1 MSATDRAGR
10 NRTRRP
16 GGPRWSSRSARF
28 DRPNLSMS
36 SRSGSTGTVRRSP
49 QSTTR
54 GEATRPAITFLDTRA
69 TAEADELAAATG
81 IRGWALGPLP
91 AALWLERHEPD
102 VAARTR
108 WYLTTWEWLA
118 FRLTGAAAAPIVPG
132 QAIPDPTVVAE
143 ATGLHVDRR
152 PPVVAMGSHRRR
164 PERASPPRRS
174 ISAPASRSPAGPTTP
189 SRAISVRASPRPAT
203 PTTRAVRRAGS
214 ACTGTSR
221 SRFPARS

>member
-1 MSATDRAGR
+1 MTTPATAILGIDLGATEVKAGLVGLDGRLLAMARAGYGLDVGHGPAGR

-36 SRSGSTGTVRRSP
+36 SRSGSTGGPTLAAVDED
-49 QSTTR
+49 

-91 AALWLERHEPD
+91 AALWLERREPD
-102 VAARTR
+102 AAARTR

-118 FRLTGAAAAPIVPG
+118 FG
-132 QAIPDPTVVAE
+132 
-143 ATGLHVDRR
+143 
-152 PPVVAMGSHRRR
+152 
-164 PERASPPRRS
+164 
-174 ISAPASRSPAGPTTP
+174 
-189 SRAISVRASPRPAT
+189 
-203 PTTRAVRRAGS
+203 
-214 ACTGTSR
+214 
-221 SRFPARS
+221 